1 MILESITPL
10 YLQIKP
16 VLLRGRKSIFAGVL
30 QVKKQSLLQAVLK
43 CKLNEKLHKKRGVA
57 NDIAAPLFYY
67 AFN

>member
-1 MILESITPL
+1 
-10 YLQIKP
+10 
-16 VLLRGRKSIFAGVL
+16 LRGRKSIFAGAL

-67 AFN
+67 ALFN